1 MQTFAYCSQSF
12 GHLMSRVAGAS
23 PTLCPP
29 VTMETFEPHW
39 LEGHDLVFFKL
50 HGLKGQPYWY
60 GDDHITALSAGQL
73 APADGSVG
81 PDLQG
86 AVVFVANCWLTDS
99 DGTPGPM
106 LEALFRA
113 GPTAIIGGSG
123 PTYALRD
130 SIGGPDLLGLYLRY
144 FLQLGF
150 PIANAF
156 RLAKVRLQLNRPD
169 RVTQDTLGFKLYR
182 SRMPPVRS
190 SSGDT
195 LVGPAIGTSPT
206 QPSTCNFQP
215 STGCPEPARDIN
227 LQTFKTSNLLTLPK
241 ES

>member
-12 GHLMSRVAGAS
+12 GRLMRRVAGAS

-29 VTMETFEPHW
+29 VTMETFEPSS

-73 APADGSVG
+73 ATA
-81 PDLQG
+81 DLQG
-86 AVVFVANCWLTDS
+86 AVVFVANCWLTDP

-106 LEALFRA
+106 LDALFRA
-113 GPTAIIGGSG
+113 GSPAVIGGSG

-130 SIGGPDLLGLYLRY
+130 TIGGPDLLGLYLRY

-156 RLAKVRLQLNRPD
+156 RLARLRLYLKRPD
-169 RVTQDTLGFKLYR
+169 RVTQDTLTFRLHQR
-182 SRMPPVRS
+182 
-190 SSGDT
+190 
-195 LVGPAIGTSPT
+195 TSPHPVIAKA
-206 QPSTCNFQP
+206 PS
-215 STGCPEPARDIN
+215 
-227 LQTFKTSNLLTLPK
+227 PK
-241 ES
+241 EL